1 MPVYWDE
8 YLPVVGQGSIS
19 MTEDNSAD
27 AATSQKQRID
37 HISDVLKKSGLNVYR
52 RHIASKVR

>member
-1 MPVYWDE
+1 
-8 YLPVVGQGSIS
+8 

-27 AATSQKQRID
+27 AATSQKQCID